1 MTAAQLDTNIE
12 ELRVA
17 FGTRETP
24 SLDSRE
30 SLIFGIYD
38 RLTDHDNCVADVV
51 LVPADA
57 DGHPDYDR
65 AHPVNLESLPA
76 DEWPQDERTANR
88 AAVLVSNLAGCE
100 DGTSLLV
107 FLRENDEPT
116 IAQISGPEADRD
128 IAHAIIGRDIGARP
142 VERPPSKFAE
152 SMTKLRE
159 ELFAPKATPIP
170 ANDNRPKAAP
180 EAAGIKLLS
189 FSEFKA
195 QENSTADALIKGLVR
210 TGTLIAI
217 GGRPGAG
224 KTALT
229 LAMAGAL
236 DAGEPFLGRETKP
249 TTIVVIAAEDGGDVA
264 NRLEAMGNDRIK
276 IAKLPE
282 GLPLTKPPKAAAVTR
297 EVIRQAKALD
307 PGRHVM
313 IVVDTLRA
321 ALGGV
326 SVLEDKTT
334 SPALNA
340 LREVAESEGAVVA
353 ILNHTNR
360 ENNKATKGETLEAVA
375 ALELVL
381 LEGEGDWFTI
391 YVGKNRSGPGHRN
404 IGKVRYTSA
413 EVGGVSAA
421 VVDELVAD
429 ETIADGPKER
439 GPSGNA
445 KILKGIIQTA
455 ILESTETRMP
465 FGIEGPQ
472 VKVVAVEAIRSI
484 FYGRKEGSTD
494 TKLKAFNRALEHW
507 ISKQWVVRGEGQDG
521 GLLWFANVRD
531 EKAGQTD
538 GHFPN
543 QASVRPV
550 RYREAGRT
558 GQVDRDCP
566 VLSGSDETHV

>member
-1 MTAAQLDTNIE
+1 MPTPTLTQLETNIA
-12 ELRVA
+12 ELRAVSP
-17 FGTRETP
+17 RQTP
-24 SLDSRE
+24 ASDSRE
-30 SLIFGIYD
+30 AMIFGVYD
-38 RLTDHDNCVADVV
+38 RLADHENCVADVV
-51 LVPADA
+51 LVPADESGA
-57 DGHPDYDR
+57 PDWDR
-65 AHPVNLESLPA
+65 ADPTNLESLPA
-76 DEWPQDERTANR
+76 DEWPEDERAAMR
-88 AAVLVSNLAGCE
+88 AAVIVDHIDGCSG
-100 DGTSLLV
+100 DTSMLV
-107 FLRENDEPT
+107 FLRENDEPSMIQ
-116 IAQISGPEADRD
+116 IAGPEADRD
-128 IAHAIIGRDIGARP
+128 IAHAIIARDIGAAP
-142 VERPPSKFAE
+142 VVRPPSKFAE
-152 SMTKLRE
+152 GLAKLRE
-159 ELFAPKATPIP
+159 ELFAPKAPP
-170 ANDNRPKAAP
+170 VAANDNKPKAAP
-180 EAAGIKLLS
+180 ETAGIRLLS

-307 PGRHVM
+307 PNRHVM

-375 ALELVL
+375 ALEIVL

-445 KILKGIIQTA
+445 KILQGIIQTA
-455 ILESTETRMP
+455 IIETSETRKP
-465 FGIEGPQ
+465 YGSEGPQ
-472 VKVVAVEAIRSI
+472 VKVVAVEAVRST
-484 FYGRKEGSTD
+484 FYERKEGSTD

-507 ISKQWVVRGEGQDG
+507 LSKQWLVRGEGQDG

-531 EKAGQTD
+531 EKGGQTD

-543 QASVRPV
+543 QAYVRPV
-550 RYREAGRT
+550 RHREDGRT

-566 VLSGSDETHV
+566 VLSGSEAS

>member
-1 MTAAQLDTNIE
+1 MQPEVCSLKDLFE
-12 ELRVA
+12 
-17 FGTRETP
+17 REDYNGIGQVYYG
-24 SLDSRE
+24 LYDR
-30 SLIFGIYD
+30 IYD
-38 RLTDHDNCVADVV
+38 WGHAYSNIVWAPVKEDGSTDWAN
-51 LVPADA
+51 
-57 DGHPDYDR
+57 
-65 AHPVNLESLPA
+65 AHPVNLQKPDHDSGPGDMAEARRMALLIDDIDACDLS
-76 DEWPQDERTANR
+76 
-88 AAVLVSNLAGCE
+88 
-100 DGTSLLV
+100 TSLLLW
-107 FLRENDEPT
+107 FNPETGQPML
-116 IAQISGPEADRD
+116 AQVSGPETDGD
-128 IAHAIIGRDIGARP
+128 IAKRIIGRDIGAEP
-142 VERPPSKFAE
+142 PPDERQPSDLGKSLAGL
-152 SMTKLRE
+152 TAK
-159 ELFAPKATPIP
+159 LFAPKPEPKPAPVA
-170 ANDNRPKAAP
+170 ANDN
-180 EAAGIKLLS
+180 GIRLLS
-189 FSEFKA
+189 YSEFKA
-195 QENSTADALIKGLVR
+195 QENSTADSLIKGLVR

-229 LAMAGAL
+229 LAMAEAL
-236 DAGEPFLGRETKP
+236 DAGKQFIGRETKP

-307 PGRHVM
+307 PDRHIM

-360 ENNKATKGETLEAVA
+360 ENNKATKGETLESVA

-381 LEGEGDWFTI
+381 LEGDGGWFNI

-404 IGKVRYTSA
+404 IGRVRYTSA
-413 EVGGVSAA
+413 TVGDVNAA
-421 VVDELVAD
+421 VVDEIVAD
-429 ETIADGPKER
+429 DTASDEPKER

-445 KILKGIIQTA
+445 RILRDIIQTA
-455 ILESTETRMP
+455 ILDSSANHHP
-465 FGIEGPQ
+465 FGNDGPR
-472 VKVVAVEAIRSI
+472 VKAVTVDAVRAK
-484 FYGRKEGSTD
+484 FYERKEGSSD
-494 TKLKAFNRALEHW
+494 TKLKAFGRALTHW
-507 ISKQWVVRGEGQDG
+507 IDKQWVVRGDGQEG
-521 GLLWFANVRD
+521 GLLWLADVRH
-531 EKAGQTD
+531 ETAGQTD

-550 RYREAGRT
+550 RLEDTGRT
-558 GQVDRDCP
+558 GQVDREET
-566 VLSGSDETHV
+566 VLSGSDDRRAA